1 MNHIGLEILMFG
13 ISAIAVMLGIFGL
26 PGNFVPVLAVLI
38 ALLAG
43 DGHSFTWLWFAL
55 FLIIAA
61 SGEIVEQLT
70 SLIGAK
76 KFGASRA
83 GMIGAVIGGFAGG
96 IIGTG
101 ILPVIGSLLGVFLGC
116 FLCTFLF
123 ELLFSHRSVVQS
135 RRAGT
140 GALLGRIVATAYK
153 FTAGFV
159 LLILLALRFWG
170 SSR

>member
-1 MNHIGLEILMFG
+1 MNHIALEILMFA

-38 ALLAG
+38 ALLFG
-43 DGHSFTWLWFAL
+43 DGYSFTWMWFVL

-76 KFGASRA
+76 KFGATRA
-83 GMIGAVIGGFAGG
+83 GMIGAIIGGIAGG
-96 IIGTG
+96 ILGTG

-116 FLCTFLF
+116 FSGTFLF
-123 ELLFSHRSVVQS
+123 ELLFSQRSITQS

-140 GALLGRIVATAYK
+140 GALLGRVVATAYK

-159 LLILLALRFWG
+159 LLILLAWRYWG
-170 SSR
+170 VSR